1 MQLQNF
7 ILTVSILRCLV
18 GVVILDE
25 TNDII
30 KKDKRS
36 EYISNDKDFPLPELP
51 MINSRA
57 SFSGNTENS
66 KYIGGPDEYPVTAKS
81 GIDLG
86 E

>member
-1 MQLQNF
+1 MQIHNF
-7 ILTVSILRCLV
+7 IITVSILQCLV
-18 GVVILDE
+18 GIAILDE
-25 TNDII
+25 TNDVN

-36 EYISNDKDFPLPELP
+36 KSISNDKDFPLPELP